1 MKKILVCNHKMFL
14 THDEAVGLR
23 NNMDDIDFR
32 DIKLIVC
39 PSYLNFDVFKSYDL
53 GAQNCHYENR
63 GAYTGEISA
72 YDLSLR
78 GIKYVLVGHSE
89 RRKYDT
95 EVDINNKVSAIL
107 RNNMIPILCIG
118 ETKIDKELR
127 RTSEVLKKQLLTAI
141 DKIDFQNENEII
153 VAYEPVWAIGSN
165 KYLSKEEIEDILEYI
180 KKLLIQ
186 NNVLNYKLLYGGSIN
201 DKNIKEILSDKVDG
215 YLIGNSSVDKDL
227 LNNIVKCINSVN
239 KDKI

>member
-1 MKKILVCNHKMFL
+1 M
-14 THDEAVGLR
+14 
-23 NNMDDIDFR
+23 
-32 DIKLIVC
+32 
-39 PSYLNFDVFKSYDL
+39 
-53 GAQNCHYENR
+53 
-63 GAYTGEISA
+63 
-72 YDLSLR
+72 SLR

-107 RNNMIPILCIG
+107 KNNMTPILCIG

-165 KYLSKEEIEDILEYI
+165 QYLSKEEIEDTLEYI

-215 YLIGNSSVDKDL
+215 YLIGNTSVDKVL